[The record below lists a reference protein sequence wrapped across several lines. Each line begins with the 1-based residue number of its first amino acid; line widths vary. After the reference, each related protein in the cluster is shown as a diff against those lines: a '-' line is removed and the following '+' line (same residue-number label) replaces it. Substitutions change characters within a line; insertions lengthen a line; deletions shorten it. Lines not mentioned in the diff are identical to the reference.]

1 MVWVKSI
8 ENNYVNVDN
17 IISITFDA
25 KCNAFVAVV
34 GHRDV
39 RLQHKIYQ
47 HKALEQFLQGSSPK
61 DDDEILEK
69 IILMIEAAKKSG
81 GMPIL
86 DFMKLLN
93 Y

>member
-8 ENNYVNVDN
+8 ENNYVNVDS
-17 IISITFDA
+17 IISITFDT

-34 GHRDV
+34 GHRDI

-47 HKALEQFLQGSSPK
+47 HKALESFLQGTSPRG
-61 DDDEILEK
+61 DDEILEEM
-69 IILMIEAAKKSG
+69 ILMIEDAKKSG

-86 DFMKLLN
+86 DFMKILN

>member
-8 ENNYVNVDN
+8 ENNYVNVDT

-47 HKALEQFLQGSSPK
+47 HKALGSFLQGNSPRGG
-61 DDDEILEK
+61 DDEILEDM
-69 IILMIEAAKKSG
+69 ILMIEDAKKVVIVRLL
-81 GMPIL
+81 IL
-86 DFMKLLN
+86 
-93 Y
+93 